1 MELFEEDL
9 GFTHYKPCW
18 DYQEKLFQ
26 KNLIAKKERKE
37 TMNHLLLTEHYPVF
51 TIGKNGDVSN
61 LLGHEKILNA
71 EFYKINRGGDITFH
85 GPGQLVV
92 YPIIDLEKLNI
103 GLAQYIFNL
112 EETII
117 TLISEYGLKGDR
129 SKGASGVWLDTA
141 NPSKEKKICA
151 VGVRASRHITMH
163 GLAFNVNTELSYFDK
178 IVPCGIHDKGVTN
191 LSIETNQHS
200 IGMSEIKT
208 KFVRLFR
215 EIFKIAK

>member
-1 MELFEEDL
+1 
-9 GFTHYKPCW
+9 
-18 DYQEKLFQ
+18 
-26 KNLIAKKERKE
+26 
-37 TMNHLLLTEHYPVF
+37 
-51 TIGKNGDVSN
+51 VSN

-141 NPSKEKKICA
+141 NPSKERKICA